1 MERRCRVSGA
11 LAGQRLDH
19 ALAVLLPDMGLRGRR
34 RCIAQGRVLLNGRRR
49 PAACR
54 LHADDEILF
63 LDEAA
68 KTAGDSGAEPAG
80 RSQNAAEDR
89 RAWAGAFP
97 ADLPRLLARQG
108 EYCFL
113 YKPAL
118 LHSVAL
124 AGSRQPSLEAH
135 LPRLLPGQAAAARLL
150 QRLDYGT
157 SGIVC
162 AALSEDAAKA
172 FRRAEAAGH
181 CEKRYL
187 ALLDGIVPGPLTA
200 RQALGTDGRRKTRVR
215 ADAGDTLRW
224 TEFWPLH
231 CWQGVEAARLLAG
244 LRSGA
249 AGPEPAADT
258 VRGLTLAACRIRRGA
273 RHQIRAHAAA
283 LGYPLWGDALYGAGQ
298 GGDPGPKSAAHA
310 GAVFFLHHGAL
321 RLPAA
326 ACLLMP
332 AWALPAPVAEIA
344 RKWLESST
352 FCGILKR
359 GPGAA
364 LP

>member
-1 MERRCRVSGA
+1 MERRCRVPGT
-11 LAGQRLDH
+11 LAGQRLDR

-34 RCIAQGRVLLNGRRR
+34 RCIAQGRVLINGSAR
-49 PAACR
+49 PAAYR
-54 LHADDEILF
+54 LRADDEIL
-63 LDEAA
+63 LREEAA
-68 KTAGDSGAEPAG
+68 KTAAYSGAERAG
-80 RSQNAAEDR
+80 RSQDAAEER
-89 RAWAGAFP
+89 VAEARALWA
-97 ADLPRLLARQG
+97 DSPRLLARQG
-108 EYCFL
+108 DYCFL

-135 LPRLLPGQAAAARLL
+135 LPRLLPGQAAATRLL

-162 AALSEDAAKA
+162 AALSEDAAGA
-172 FRRAEAAGH
+172 FRRAEAAGR

-187 ALLDGIVPGPLTA
+187 ALLHGILPGPVTA
-200 RQALGTDGRRKTRVR
+200 RQALGTHGRRKTRVR
-215 ADAGDTLRW
+215 ADAGDKLRW

-244 LRSGA
+244 LGCV
-249 AGPEPAADT
+249 AGPNPLAEIGE
-258 VRGLTLAACRIRRGA
+258 GLTLAACRIRRGA

-283 LGYPLWGDALYGAGQ
+283 LGYPLWGDALYGSGQ

-310 GAVFFLHHGAL
+310 CAGFFLHHGAL
-321 RLPAA
+321 RLPDA

-332 AWALPAPVAEIA
+332 VWALPAPVAVA
-344 RKWLESST
+344 AGKWLESPT
-352 FCGILKR
+352 CCGILKH
-359 GPGAA
+359 GTAEAFP
-364 LP
+364 